1 MNDLKKVVIN
11 LAISYLDM
19 ISQKLEREDRHKDGE
34 RPELKQ
40 IKKLSG
46 LS

>member
-19 ISQKLEREDRHKDGE
+19 ISQKLEREDRHKEGE
-34 RPELKQ
+34 QPELKHM
-40 IKKLSG
+40 KNLSG